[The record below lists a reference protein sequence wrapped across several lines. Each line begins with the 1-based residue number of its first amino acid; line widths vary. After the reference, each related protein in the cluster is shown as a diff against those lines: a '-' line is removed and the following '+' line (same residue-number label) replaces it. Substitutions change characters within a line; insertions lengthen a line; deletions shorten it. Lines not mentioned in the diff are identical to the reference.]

1 MLRTHSV
8 HACVVCASCALCV
21 VFAALC
27 SACMK
32 NKQGS
37 YYLLMTRLRV
47 LEKETTHLE
56 EICMSCCGVRK
67 KGEEGIKCAS
77 LDCEVRHDT
86 RHDQ

>member
-1 MLRTHSV
+1 
-8 HACVVCASCALCV
+8 
-21 VFAALC
+21 
-27 SACMK
+27 MK

-67 KGEEGIKCAS
+67 KGEEGIKCVS
-77 LDCEVRHDT
+77 IDCEVRTTHTTLDT
-86 RHDQ
+86 AVELGVV

>member
-1 MLRTHSV
+1 
-8 HACVVCASCALCV
+8 
-21 VFAALC
+21 
-27 SACMK
+27 MK

-86 RHDQ
+86 TRPTTPPTTSDTHRVV